1 MLNYLRKLHLKHFT
15 ASKKWKSWLMGRYL
29 EKDIRP
35 DGRDMDEGRDII
47 IADGSCEVFILI
59 K

>member
-1 MLNYLRKLHLKHFT
+1 M
-15 ASKKWKSWLMGRYL
+15 ASKKRKSWLMSRYL

-47 IADGSCEVFILI
+47 LADGSCVVFILI